1 MHYPYLLNPFER
13 PLRIDAFA
21 VHPLPYAPIRR
32 LAPSLRDSAVSA
44 RARLR

>member
-21 VHPLPYAPIRR
+21 VHPSPYAPIRR
-32 LAPSLRDSAVSA
+32 LAPSLYDSVVSA